1 LRNCSKTAHLKP
13 KDIFIGLILLG
24 CLYAAATGAFEFAR
38 TRLEIKREK
47 LRQEQLQSV
56 GADTEGLGD
65 LKLRLYGS
73 AALAIA
79 GAFGLF
85 LYIMKSSAKP
95 KYDNNIKRV

>member
-1 LRNCSKTAHLKP
+1 ML
-13 KDIFIGLILLG
+13 LLG

-38 TRLEIKREK
+38 TRLEIKQEK
-47 LRQEQLQSV
+47 MRQEQLRLA
-56 GADTEGLGD
+56 GADIESLGD

-85 LYIMKSSAKP
+85 LFIMKSSAKP

>member
-1 LRNCSKTAHLKP
+1 ML
-13 KDIFIGLILLG
+13 LLG

-38 TRLEIKREK
+38 TRVDIKREK
-47 LRQEQLQSV
+47 MRQEQLKSV

-85 LYIMKSSAKP
+85 LFIMKSSAQP
-95 KYDNNIKRV
+95 KYDNNIKPV

>member
-1 LRNCSKTAHLKP
+1 LL
-13 KDIFIGLILLG
+13 LLG

-38 TRLEIKREK
+38 TRVEIKREK
-47 LRQEQLQSV
+47 MRQEQLKSV

-85 LYIMKSSAKP
+85 LFMIKSGAKP
-95 KYDNNIKRV
+95 KYDNNIKPV

>member
-1 LRNCSKTAHLKP
+1 LL
-13 KDIFIGLILLG
+13 LLG

-38 TRLEIKREK
+38 TRLEIKQEK
-47 LRQEQLQSV
+47 MRQEQLRLAS
-56 GADTEGLGD
+56 ADTESLGD
-65 LKLRLYGS
+65 FKLRLYGS

-85 LYIMKSSAKP
+85 LFIMKSSAKP

>member
-1 LRNCSKTAHLKP
+1 ML
-13 KDIFIGLILLG
+13 LLG

-38 TRLEIKREK
+38 TRLEIKQEK
-47 LRQEQLQSV
+47 MRQEQLRLAS
-56 GADTEGLGD
+56 ADTEGLGD
-65 LKLRLYGS
+65 FKLRLYGS

-85 LYIMKSSAKP
+85 LFIMKSSAKP